1 MNNDIMNTCNM
12 PISNDNIL
20 INKVNGCINRNCC
33 SGFLFLIPAIYGY
46 ISSYPAVMLGSII
59 SSITSVSNHY
69 YKSNHNTLRQIDIIC
84 VNSIAAFFIL
94 YAFINIG
101 FNVYSIT
108 MYLFSIATLATYLYL
123 KYNNHLYEKYYF
135 IVHILATF
143 GIMFYIKAYTESD
156 NYEPYRKFKSFNLEN
171 FINFKASLAS
181 KV

>member
-1 MNNDIMNTCNM
+1 MNNDIINTCNM
-12 PISNDNIL
+12 P

-46 ISSYPAVMLGSII
+46 IISYPAVMIGSII
-59 SSITSVSNHY
+59 CSITSGSNHY
-69 YKSNHNTLRQIDIIC
+69 YKSNHKLLRLIDILC
-84 VNSIAAFFIL
+84 VNSIAVFFIL

-108 MYLFSIATLATYLYL
+108 MYLFSIATLAIFLYL

-143 GIMFYIKAYTESD
+143 GIIFYIKAYTESD
-156 NYEPYRKFKSFNLEN
+156 NYKPYRMFKTFKTFNP
-171 FINFKASLAS
+171 
-181 KV
+181 